1 MKLAVILVLVLFL
14 AACGGSGDSGAELD
28 AENAEL
34 RRKVEV
40 LEKRLAT
47 LETSSARMEGRLAQN
62 EENLR
67 DVAAVVDRVTIRL
80 DRVER

>member
-1 MKLAVILVLVLFL
+1 MKLAGVLVLLLSL
-14 AACGGSGDSGAELD
+14 AACNTENPSSELE
-28 AENAEL
+28 AENTAL
-34 RRKVEV
+34 RNKVET
-40 LEKRLAT
+40 LEKRLAA

-67 DVAAVVDRVTIRL
+67 DVAAVVDRVTVRL